1 MCDLLQVWIKHDRIP
16 GLETT
21 FLIFDGMDW
30 FTYAKVLQYI
40 KSFQT
45 FRKCKVCTGLI
56 NFK

>member
-21 FLIFDGMDW
+21 FLIFTKEIDGMDW

-40 KSFQT
+40 KSLKLSESV
-45 FRKCKVCTGLI
+45 KCVPV
-56 NFK
+56 